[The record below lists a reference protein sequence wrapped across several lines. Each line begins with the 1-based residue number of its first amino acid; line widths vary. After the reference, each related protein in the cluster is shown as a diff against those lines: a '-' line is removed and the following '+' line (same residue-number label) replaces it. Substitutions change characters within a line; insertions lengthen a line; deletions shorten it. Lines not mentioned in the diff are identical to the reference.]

1 MDITNIRIF
10 LNEGGDNPN
19 LKGVAHVVLNNAI
32 VLRRIHIVER
42 VNDPGNLRVIYPV
55 YHLKAGNPNLSKDD
69 KGFRRCFYPN
79 PDNRAEFDAAI
90 LDAFEKVRAN
100 PELAAQYTNPMDG
113 PEIPFEVTNSIIYP
127 HNEADSNTL
136 ATVSVELD
144 HTFWLRGM
152 YLTKRQDGTCYLRMP
167 SRALPDGRR
176 VNQYHP
182 RTQAARDMLTDA
194 VMPLYAEAVAKAGSD
209 NEEAPA

>member
-55 YHLKAGNPNLSKDD
+55 YHL
-69 KGFRRCFYPN
+69 YPN

-144 HTFWLRGM
+144 HMFWLRGM

-194 VMPLYAEAVAKAGSD
+194 VMPLYAEAAAKAASGS
-209 NEEAPA
+209 NEAPA